1 MAENHPCVIC
11 GDKQARILDTPVG
24 DYETLV
30 RIRQDCPCCGQFCL
44 EPVDSKP
51 PPDELLQE
59 IIVKLAAWIRERN
72 RRNEIPKIDGDQ
84 IKRIDAMP
92 IPSPL
97 ERADLILIH
106 VVRHQRPLNE
116 VRINS
121 LSPEIQEIQAI
132 SYSKDL
138 DELGHLVKLLV
149 DQGFLAETLMGMAY
163 RITSQ
168 GHKRYAELHARE
180 PRAERTSRFGF

>member
-1 MAENHPCVIC
+1 MAKNYSCGIC
-11 GDKQARILDTPVG
+11 EDEQARTVDKVE

-30 RIRQDCPCCGQFCL
+30 RICQDCPRCGQFWL
-44 EPVDSKP
+44 ERVHYERS
-51 PPDELLQE
+51 QE

-72 RRNEIPKIDGDQ
+72 MLKEIPKIDGDQ
-84 IKRIDAMP
+84 IKRIATMP
-92 IPSPL
+92 IPSLL

-106 VVRHQRPLNE
+106 IMRHQKSLNE

-138 DELGHLVKLLV
+138 DELGHLVK
-149 DQGFLAETLMGMAY
+149 
-163 RITSQ
+163 
-168 GHKRYAELHARE
+168 
-180 PRAERTSRFGF
+180 

>member
-1 MAENHPCVIC
+1 MPN
-11 GDKQARILDTPVG
+11 DSRIPERSQ
-24 DYETLV
+24 ET
-30 RIRQDCPCCGQFCL
+30 Q
-44 EPVDSKP
+44 
-51 PPDELLQE
+51 
-59 IIVKLAAWIRERN
+59 VKLAAWIRERN
-72 RRNEIPKIDGDQ
+72 MLKEIPKIDGDQ
-84 IKRIDAMP
+84 IKRIAAMP

-106 VVRHQRPLNE
+106 IMRHQKSLNE

-149 DQGFLAETLMGMAY
+149 DQGFLA
-163 RITSQ
+163 
-168 GHKRYAELHARE
+168 
-180 PRAERTSRFGF
+180 